1 MLIVQQNCDKEYEH
15 TITTLEAAL
24 QLKTDIV
31 CLQEFFI
38 ERRNLIHAIFSQY
51 WSEDSRI
58 EARVMIAIRKNIL
71 NRMMMNNRTDLIA
84 HSYFLTINVRKINSR
99 IKRSDRRTRVMNAY
113 DIIIEV
119 DHIWQRFSSR
129 VRRALQD
136 MKWQA
141 TLQRRML
148 LIDDLNA
155 HSQVWNSE
163 CERRLNAAQLKNLI
177 EKHDL
182 LINNESRRFTRL
194 ASRAIIDLALITV
207 ELGPLTLWNIFENYS
222 SSFDHELI
230 LLKWENQIRSVD
242 QKDVET
248 FTDWDVQALTKDSKQ
263 LKLIKNFWQQRSKS
277 RSLST
282 IDCIQKKLNAKIEW
296 VKTHLADT
304 LTKYIKII
312 RIISFS
318 KRWWNEEMKQTR
330 KILSAAKRRWKKYI
344 RDGNQRLREVR
355 NQYYRV
361 IRKAKKQ
368 CWQFFLQDDAE
379 VIFDRIQQE
388 DTNKCWTTLRFIN
401 SRTQITISALKRSDE
416 ITAIIMKNKETLI
429 RATAFS
435 KPSQSASRTRRIER
449 SVTHQSITEKA
460 IHRTLYE
467 QAIKKA
473 SDSDKLIFKILRLL
487 WEWNAERVERLIK
500 HSIRLQYHFKRWKLT
515 RKVLLKKSNKLSTVY
530 QTLKSYRVISLL
542 NCLRK
547 IVKKTVTKE
556 LTMICEA
563 ELKLHKRQMS
573 VRKKRCAINVV
584 VAMLHKMQKIWSRK
598 RLAEALFMNV
608 KEAFDH
614 VNSDK
619 LICRMQEMKIDDDLI
634 DWIKFFLT
642 DRRVKLVI
650 DECINLKKTVNTK
663 ISQES
668 SVSSILFLIY
678 LSEMFTEIKKAT
690 SEIIFLFFV
699 NDLRFIVEEEFVA
712 KIAVTLEIVNKAVIQ
727 WNLKN
732 AINYDVNKTK
742 AVLFIKVKVINRRR
756 MIRSSKFK
764 IEIKKIF
771 LNEETTRWLRMF
783 IDFDLQLKAHSEH
796 RMKKAK
802 VAKTR
807 LREIVN
813 THELASE
820 LIRRIQIAAIQTT
833 ALYDA
838 ELWWKRQAK
847 QKRKMQKLMNRQV
860 RAITEMFRS
869 TSEVLIIRETNLTSA
884 KTLLNIRQREYE
896 ERLLSLSDD
905 HLIKKILSIFLRR
918 DDDAAQLKEQSI
930 DDIDWAEERDQNT
943 LSHYLAR
950 QLTAQSVIDLAEEMK
965 SIVKIRSKSYSRV
978 IVISLTERALEETRE
993 PRLDLVLWSDESRLE
1008 HERVEIAAAWRQKS
1022 IWQTCKTSLEKS
1034 KEIFDAKLWEI
1045 SDALKVALN
1054 IARNQKAIIIFLD
1067 S

>member
-1 MLIVQQNCDKEYEH
+1 
-15 TITTLEAAL
+15 
-24 QLKTDIV
+24 
-31 CLQEFFI
+31 
-38 ERRNLIHAIFSQY
+38 
-51 WSEDSRI
+51 
-58 EARVMIAIRKNIL
+58 
-71 NRMMMNNRTDLIA
+71 
-84 HSYFLTINVRKINSR
+84 
-99 IKRSDRRTRVMNAY
+99 
-113 DIIIEV
+113 
-119 DHIWQRFSSR
+119 
-129 VRRALQD
+129 
-136 MKWQA
+136 
-141 TLQRRML
+141 
-148 LIDDLNA
+148 
-155 HSQVWNSE
+155 
-163 CERRLNAAQLKNLI
+163 
-177 EKHDL
+177 
-182 LINNESRRFTRL
+182 
-194 ASRAIIDLALITV
+194 
-207 ELGPLTLWNIFENYS
+207 
-222 SSFDHELI
+222 
-230 LLKWENQIRSVD
+230 
-242 QKDVET
+242 
-248 FTDWDVQALTKDSKQ
+248 
-263 LKLIKNFWQQRSKS
+263 
-277 RSLST
+277 
-282 IDCIQKKLNAKIEW
+282 
-296 VKTHLADT
+296 
-304 LTKYIKII
+304 
-312 RIISFS
+312 
-318 KRWWNEEMKQTR
+318 
-330 KILSAAKRRWKKYI
+330 
-344 RDGNQRLREVR
+344 
-355 NQYYRV
+355 
-361 IRKAKKQ
+361 
-368 CWQFFLQDDAE
+368 
-379 VIFDRIQQE
+379 
-388 DTNKCWTTLRFIN
+388 
-401 SRTQITISALKRSDE
+401 
-416 ITAIIMKNKETLI
+416 
-429 RATAFS
+429 
-435 KPSQSASRTRRIER
+435 
-449 SVTHQSITEKA
+449 
-460 IHRTLYE
+460 
-467 QAIKKA
+467 
-473 SDSDKLIFKILRLL
+473 
-487 WEWNAERVERLIK
+487 
-500 HSIRLQYHFKRWKLT
+500 
-515 RKVLLKKSNKLSTVY
+515 
-530 QTLKSYRVISLL
+530 
-542 NCLRK
+542 
-547 IVKKTVTKE
+547 
-556 LTMICEA
+556 MICEA

-869 TSEVLIIRETNLTSA
+869 TSEVLIIRKTSLTSA
-884 KTLLNIRQREYE
+884 KTLLNVRQREYE
-896 ERLLSLSDD
+896 ERLLNLSDD
-905 HLIKKILSIFLRR
+905 HFIKKILSISLRK
-918 DDDAAQLKEQSI
+918 DDDATQLEEQSI
-930 DDIDWAEERDQNT
+930 DDIDWIEERDQNT
-943 LSHYLAR
+943 LSHYLTR
-950 QLTAQSVIDLAEEMK
+950 QLTAQNVIDFAEKMQ
-965 SIVKIRSKSYSRV
+965 SIVKTRSESYSRM
-978 IVISLTERALEETRE
+978 IVISLTKRALEETRE
-993 PRLDLVLWSDESRLE
+993 SRLDLVLWSDESRLE
-1008 HERVEIAAAWRQKS
+1008 HEEVEVAAAWRQKS

-1067 S
+1067 SQAAIKKIRNVNSEVEQAIAS